1 MEKYDRTGVAIGR
14 RRVTS
19 MVSSHQAKATAAAT
33 GRRLAR
39 VLVDHVAE
47 LNRHRVAFPRE
58 MAGAMLRLREA
69 ADDAA
74 EFLGADD
81 V

>member
-1 MEKYDRTGVAIGR
+1 VEKYDRTGVAIGR

-19 MVSSHQAKATAAAT
+19 TVSSHQAKAADAAK
-33 GRRLAR
+33 GRELAR
-39 VLVDHVAE
+39 VLVEYVAE
-47 LNRHRVAFPRE
+47 LNRHRVSFPRE
-58 MAGAMLRLREA
+58 MAGAMLRLRKA

-74 EFLGADD
+74 EFLGTNH